1 MIAAATLDSATHRA
15 IAAMHTT
22 ATRPSRDDTMYG
34 ADQEPTSDCETRSAG
49 ESGTAGFAE
58 RLTGYST
65 AVIDEAVIEAPPP
78 ARMPEGLDVGLLA
91 VMRSF
96 VRSSMSV
103 GRDPGRSF
111 ERLAQAVCS
120 RVVQRSLE
128 DPRPIRDL
136 RELQA
141 ALSQRSSIPF
151 DGTGAVII
159 TKAVLSRVGPLKV
172 LAGRTPWLMAASAV
186 PDMYSA
192 LARGRE
198 EVAIVSSFLVNRAGG
213 AGADIDPERLRRVT
227 VQLLQRRRV
236 DPETDSD
243 ADLVSSWI
251 RRALKSALPFVKGGV
266 TPHPK
271 RIAAAAATVDPSM
284 LRGSPATRDPDYA
297 RTPA

>member
-1 MIAAATLDSATHRA
+1 MSCSSGRSGAEPGL
-15 IAAMHTT
+15 
-22 ATRPSRDDTMYG
+22 RDAVG
-34 ADQEPTSDCETRSAG
+34 WRV
-49 ESGTAGFAE
+49 GTARFAE

-65 AVIDEAVIEAPPP
+65 AVIEEAVIEAPHP
-78 ARMPEGLDVGLLA
+78 ARMPDGHDVGLIA
-91 VMRSF
+91 VVRSF

-103 GRDPGRSF
+103 GRNPGKSF
-111 ERLAQAVCS
+111 ERVARALCA
-120 RVVQRSLE
+120 RVVQRSLD

-141 ALSQRSSIPF
+141 ALSQRSSIPL

-236 DPETDSD
+236 DPGSESDFD

-266 TPHPK
+266 TPHAK

-284 LRGSPATRDPDYA
+284 LRGSPATRDPDHA